1 MRVRDLPSAFRN
13 AIQAFTAT
21 RRVIMS
27 AYKNSEAKTISSQA
41 PAVSLSQRAGI
52 AAIGG
57 ILGVFLLIGVGF
69 ANPNII
75 HDAAHDARHANAF
88 PCH

>member
-1 MRVRDLPSAFRN
+1 MNDQMN
-13 AIQAFTAT
+13 TQ
-21 RRVIMS
+21 
-27 AYKNSEAKTISSQA
+27 AKTLSSQA
-41 PAVSLSQRAGI
+41 PTVSLSQRSGI

-69 ANPNII
+69 ANPDII
-75 HDAAHDARHANAF
+75 HNAAHDARHANAF